1 MKRDPDLV
9 RQLLIFFD
17 AKSSPDLVKIP
28 SIEGYDV
35 LTIKYHGVL
44 LYDAG
49 FLRCEPVTSSTSTRV
64 IEVWPFELT
73 WAGHEFLD
81 TAPDNARWRSV
92 VSVAKEKGGAIP
104 FTVIGQLLV
113 EAAKAAV
120 GL

>member
-81 TAPDNARWRSV
+81 TAPITLG
-92 VSVAKEKGGAIP
+92 GGALSP
-104 FTVIGQLLV
+104 SRKRR
-113 EAAKAAV
+113 AARSPSR
-120 GL
+120 